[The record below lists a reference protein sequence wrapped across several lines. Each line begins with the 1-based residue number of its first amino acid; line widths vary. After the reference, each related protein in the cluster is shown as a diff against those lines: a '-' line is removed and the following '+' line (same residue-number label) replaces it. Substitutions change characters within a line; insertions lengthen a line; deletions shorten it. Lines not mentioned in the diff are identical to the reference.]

1 MAQDVYYPGA
11 TPTKEFYASILLNRS
26 TGRNIIMY
34 STEGGMDI
42 EQVAEA
48 TPHLIWKEEI
58 DLKLVYV
65 I

>member
-1 MAQDVYYPGA
+1 
-11 TPTKEFYASILLNRS
+11 
-26 TGRNIIMY
+26 MY

-58 DLKLVYV
+58 DPGNFIEDFIKFHKSPIYLS
-65 I
+65 